1 MELAENVVVAG
12 KFRLIRMI
20 GRGGMGS
27 VWEATHLALDIPC
40 AVKFIE
46 GDFANVPEMQARF
59 QREAKA
65 AAALR
70 SPNVVQILD
79 HDIWEGMPYIA
90 MELLDGEELSKRI
103 ARVGALSPAETNVV
117 LGQVC
122 RALGKAHAQGIIH
135 RDLKPDNLFLV
146 RDEDR
151 EIVKILDFGIAKSK
165 NPNLDIGGNTKTGA
179 MLGTPYYMSP
189 EQAQGNK
196 SIDGRADLWALGV
209 IAYECVTGQRPFE
222 SDALGDLLMQ
232 IMVKPLPMPSQLRP
246 GLPQAFDAWFAKA
259 CARDPKDRFQ
269 SAKELSEALA
279 AAAGQ
284 ATTTDIMASHEKL
297 AVMKGTL
304 PLNTPNPYGGVSTPN
319 PYAGASTP
327 NPYAGASTP
336 NPYAGVSTPNPMGPP
351 PGMAPGPGAPTP
363 FAAAA
368 SVAIVPKKSMT
379 GAIVGAAAGVLVLV
393 GVVVIALVVKGHSAS
408 HEAGPAS
415 TETATATATATE
427 TATATAP
434 ATTTAASAAPTP
446 SETASAAPTETAAAP
461 ATHAHAGGGTHHAHA
476 GAAGHA
482 GANAHAGTAAHPP
495 AGGGGN
501 KTDLGF

>member
-12 KFRLIRMI
+12 KFRLLRMI

-70 SPNVVQILD
+70 SPHVVQILD

-103 ARVGALSPAETNVV
+103 ARSGAISAAETNVI

-122 RALGKAHAQGIIH
+122 RALGKAHQQGIVH

-146 RDEDR
+146 RDDDR

-196 SIDGRADLWALGV
+196 AIDGRADLWALGV
-209 IAYECVTGQRPFE
+209 IAYECVTGARPFE

-232 IMVKPLPMPSQLRP
+232 IMVKPLPVPSQARP

-269 SAKELSEALA
+269 TAKELAEALA
-279 AAAGQ
+279 SAVGQ
-284 ATTTDIMASHEKL
+284 AAVTEVMSSAEKR
-297 AVMKGTL
+297 AVMAGTL
-304 PLNTPNPYGGVSTPN
+304 PLHTPNPYGANTPN
-319 PYAGASTP
+319 PYAGAQTP
-327 NPYAGASTP
+327 NPSGPTMPAPPMASTP
-336 NPYAGVSTPNPMGPP
+336 NPM
-351 PGMAPGPGAPTP
+351 MASGPGAPTP
-363 FAAAA
+363 FAA
-368 SVAIVPKKSMT
+368 SVEALPKRSMT
-379 GAIVGAAAGVLVLV
+379 GVVV
-393 GVVVIALVVKGHSAS
+393 GVVGLVAVLAIGVVVVALHGRSSGHDASGSTSPATTDTATTATATSATV
-408 HEAGPAS
+408 AA
-415 TETATATATATE
+415 TATDVATVTATAAATAAATATATDSVA
-427 TATATAP
+427 
-434 ATTTAASAAPTP
+434 
-446 SETASAAPTETAAAP
+446 TAAAAQP
-461 ATHAHAGGGTHHAHA
+461 GTHEHEHVHAHGGQVGKTPHGAASAHA
-476 GAAGHA
+476 GAS
-482 GANAHAGTAAHPP
+482 T
-495 AGGGGN
+495 GGSKTG
-501 KTDLGF
+501 TDLGF